1 MKSNLNLVF
10 DPYEPKMDNR
20 FIIKFTGVDIPEY
33 LFRKYEIY
41 NEGEEIIFTTEFIE
55 PLHFTFNPKEIFSIN
70 SVEIKHLDPVG
81 IEVSNLSFNVKGS
94 NFEQKGDYSDGKLL
108 INSFRF
114 VVEKDSMSVKN
125 LVEEPQEAEYGK

>member
-1 MKSNLNLVF
+1 MKSNLNLAF

-55 PLHFTFNPKEIFSIN
+55 PLHFTFNPKDLFNITD
-70 SVEIKHLDPVG
+70 VQIKHLDPVG

-94 NFEQKGDYSDGKLL
+94 NFEQKGDYSDGNLL

-114 VVEKDSMSVKN
+114 VVNKESIKVKN
-125 LVEEPQEAEYGK
+125 IVAEPLEQ

>member
-1 MKSNLNLVF
+1 MKSNLNLAF
-10 DPYEPKMDNR
+10 DPYEPKMENR
-20 FIIKFTGVDIPEY
+20 FIIKFSGVDVPEY

-55 PLHFTFNPKEIFSIN
+55 PLNFTFNPKDLFNITN
-70 SVEIKHLDPVG
+70 VEIKHLDPLG
-81 IEVSNLSFNVKGS
+81 IEVSHLSFNIKGS

-114 VVEKDSMSVKN
+114 VVEKESMNVKN
-125 LVEEPQEAEYGK
+125 LVEESQDC